1 MTRIDLTPR
10 TASSDEAP
18 KIPVHDAESL
28 LGGGRKAAIVLGDQI
43 YTLQITKQGK
53 LLLTK

>member
-1 MTRIDLTPR
+1 MTRIDITPR
-10 TASSDEAP
+10 SPSTDAQP
-18 KIPVHDAESL
+18 LPVHDAETL
-28 LGGGRKAAIVLGDQI
+28 LNGGRKAAIMLGDQI

>member
-1 MTRIDLTPR
+1 MSRIELTTRPA
-10 TASSDEAP
+10 TAENQAVP
-18 KIPVHDAESL
+18 IHDAQAL
-28 LGGGRKAAIVLGDQI
+28 LAGGRKAAIVLGDQI

>member
-1 MTRIDLTPR
+1 MSRIEMAQQPGARD
-10 TASSDEAP
+10 TAP
-18 KIPVHDAESL
+18 VPVHDAEAL
-28 LGGGRKAAIVLGDQI
+28 LEGGRKAAILLGDQI

>member
-1 MTRIDLTPR
+1 MSRITLTER
-10 TASSDEAP
+10 QAP
-18 KIPVHDAESL
+18 TDTNSVPIYDAEL
-28 LGGGRKAAIVLGDQI
+28 LVDGGRKAAIVLGEQI

>member
-1 MTRIDLTPR
+1 MSRIMIADRPGGR
-10 TASSDEAP
+10 DVDAVP
-18 KIPVHDAESL
+18 IYDAEVL
-28 LGGGRKAAIVLGDQI
+28 LDGGRKAAIVLGEQI